1 MHIEEWGNKMYYA
14 FIENGKL
21 NGGGECRCLTN
32 GVENIE
38 ISQEVFDNIQKYKYE
53 NGEIVIN
60 EDYVPEE

>member
-1 MHIEEWGNKMYYA
+1 MYYA

-21 NGGGECRCLTN
+21 NGSGECRCLTN

-38 ISQEVFDNIQKYKYE
+38 VSKEVFDNIQKYKYE